1 MLYPKSD
8 EEYKCQV
15 EHAGLSKPLRATAQI
30 SIYRSPSSPVIEG
43 YKSGD
48 IVSFQEKL
56 TLKCTSANGYPPPT
70 VVWLRNGVEVD
81 RNSTQS
87 RSGTEMVN
95 TLSFVVQQT
104 DNLATFTCQVAN
116 LMTPIP
122 LQQSITLN
130 VLCKSAQP
138 KSVSPSFLSLSL
150 CLQCFQRKFKLSP
163 PRKFF
168 WWALK
173 VIPILY

>member
-15 EHAGLSKPLRATAQI
+15 EHPGLSKPLRATAQI
-30 SIYRSPSSPVIEG
+30 SIYRNPSSPVIEG
-43 YKSGD
+43 FKSGD

-87 RSGTEMVN
+87 RSGTEVVN

-122 LQQSITLN
+122 LQKSITLN
-130 VLCKSAQP
+130 VLCKFALQKTVRP
-138 KSVSPSFLSLSL
+138 TFISLSL
-150 CLQCFQRKFKLSP
+150 CLQYFQRKFKLSP
-163 PRKFF
+163 LRKFF
-168 WWALK
+168 
-173 VIPILY
+173 